1 MAGNSSS
8 KTNGARIDN
17 SSRSAGCSSRRRGD
31 EIRREAGDWQSMAFM
46 LVRSMKRN
54 SEAGAKKV
62 EGLVAGA
69 RGCGD
74 DVLLGNHL
82 KAIVPT
88 GSAIGQRCC
97 NDRTMANNSF
107 LTSGL
112 RSRQVGASRAFVWG
126 WFLCIVPFLISG
138 CHSVA
143 DKGREE
149 AFSEDLLI
157 RPLSDGKVLNH
168 FYFKNYLHTLGSAAH
183 NHVFPKAISQ
193 LVRKFHISELELSFT
208 QGRWNYERWGALD
221 PVGSSNA
228 KPSGVEL
235 WAEFDVPSDQV
246 DPTWRNL
253 THALSGLFCASINFL
268 ESPAVV
274 AAPSLVFGSRINK
287 GASKEGHTANVR
299 KSGVVRYG
307 ALPREAV
314 CTENLTPWLKLLPCR
329 DKAGIATLLDRPS
342 VYKGYYHSLR
352 VHVGR
357 SQPGGAVILEQTLT
371 LVLQPAQLRERGSK
385 ELPNWSL
392 TSLFARKLEGRC
404 PLAKSSHV
412 LLELERPLVLS
423 VERLAASKSEPA
435 ELSDEKSQQGRRND
449 KGRQVDVADNPAFH
463 MSPYPDRVF
472 VESQGSGDISQ
483 ASSLML
489 DYDLQNHSSARPL
502 NLAMLWKERVYWSS
516 LRGPFRV
523 SRFLIGSGNEKGSL
537 AIELKRN
544 FDLPVQDEVV
554 AANDVE
560 VTIFQ
565 VVAWYVRLYLH
576 TLTARVDGNQVPLQN
591 IITQMLVTPAEDRLS
606 PAVLEVKLK
615 LPRNVSI
622 MSLTMDFDKEAG
634 SVHVYTDNLLVPLAT
649 PDFSMPYNVITFT
662 CTVLALYFGSLLNT
676 LRRRIGEE
684 ERLAKRASGGK
695 LKESISRFM
704 EGKSATQ
711 KKLIKVSGVILIAGI
726 AVAFNYALEYY
737 QVL

>member
-1 MAGNSSS
+1 M
-8 KTNGARIDN
+8 
-17 SSRSAGCSSRRRGD
+17 
-31 EIRREAGDWQSMAFM
+31 
-46 LVRSMKRN
+46 
-54 SEAGAKKV
+54 
-62 EGLVAGA
+62 
-69 RGCGD
+69 
-74 DVLLGNHL
+74 
-82 KAIVPT
+82 
-88 GSAIGQRCC
+88 
-97 NDRTMANNSF
+97 
-107 LTSGL
+107 
-112 RSRQVGASRAFVWG
+112 
-126 WFLCIVPFLISG
+126 
-138 CHSVA
+138 A

-622 MSLTMDFDKEAG
+622 MSLTMDFDKGFLHIDEHPPDANRGFDLPSAYLNFPTSQTRRRYVDLPSSLEQEYPLLQKLNEAG